1 MIGRRLIA
9 LLDGREIGEVRRDA
23 RNRLFFHYDPGWR
36 AAQDALPLSVSLP
49 LSGNEPAG
57 PAIETFIWGL
67 LPDNEFVLERWAKSF
82 HVSARNPFAL
92 IANVGE
98 DCAGGIQFV
107 RPEKLR
113 SFMSGRSSRVEWLTD
128 GDVADR
134 LRALRRDQAAWRMP
148 RDTGQFSLAGAQ
160 AKTALLLQRGRWG
173 VPSGRVPTT
182 HILKPQSDEF
192 DGHAENEHFC
202 LILARAMRL
211 PAARSEVRQFG
222 DEGAIV
228 IERYDRVALPEGDDI
243 VRVHQE
249 DMCQALG
256 VMPTSKYQSE
266 GGPRPADIAELLR
279 RHSSRPREDV
289 ITFVDA
295 LIFNWLIGG
304 TDAHAK
310 NYSVLHGSGGRLRL
324 GPLYDLGSALPYHHL
339 DERRLKLAMRIGR
352 EYLLNHIGHRQW
364 QRTEQELQL
373 RQGEL
378 LRRARTLARSMV
390 RQVPAVADRMRTEGL
405 RHPIVETLSRVL
417 LARARR
423 CAGELGNHLD

>member
-36 AAQDALPLSVSLP
+36 AAPDAMPLSLSLP
-49 LSGNEPAG
+49 LSGSAPAG

-98 DCAGGIQFV
+98 DCAGAVQFV

-113 SFMSGRSSRVEWLTD
+113 TFLSSRSSKVEWLTE
-128 GDVADR
+128 GDVAER

-148 RDTGQFSLAGAQ
+148 GDTGQFSLAGAQ
-160 AKTALLLQRGRWG
+160 AKTALLFQRGRWG
-173 VPSGRVPTT
+173 VPAGRTPTT

-202 LILARAMRL
+202 LTLARALRL
-211 PAARSEVRQFG
+211 PAARSEVRQFA
-222 DEGAIV
+222 DEAGIV
-228 IERYDRVALPEGDDI
+228 IERYDRVALPEDDI

-256 VMPTSKYQSE
+256 VMPTLKYQSE
-266 GGPRPADIAELLR
+266 GGPKPTDIVELLR
-279 RHSSRPREDV
+279 HHSTRPRDDV
-289 ITFVDA
+289 ATFVDA

-310 NYSVLHGSGGRLRL
+310 NYSVLHGSAGRLRL
-324 GPLYDLGSALPYHHL
+324 APFYDLASALPYRHL
-339 DERRLKLAMRIGR
+339 EERKLKLAMRIGR
-352 EYLLNHIGHRQW
+352 EYLLNRVGLRQW

-373 RQGEL
+373 REGEL
-378 LRRARTLARSMV
+378 LRRARTLARSMI
-390 RQVPAVADRMRTEGL
+390 RQVPAVADKMRGEGL
-405 RHPIVETLSRVL
+405 RHPIIEELSRVL
-417 LARARR
+417 VARARR
-423 CAGELGNHLD
+423 CGEEFGA

>member
-23 RNRLFFHYDPGWR
+23 RNRLFFHYDPGWQ
-36 AAQDALPLSVSLP
+36 AARDALPLSLSLP
-49 LSGNEPAG
+49 LSVDGPAG

-98 DCAGGIQFV
+98 DCAGAVQFV

-113 SFMSGRSSRVEWLTD
+113 GFLSGRSSKVDWLTED
-128 GDVADR
+128 NVAER
-134 LRALRRDQAAWRMP
+134 LRALRRDQTAWRMP

-160 AKTALLLQRGRWG
+160 AKTALLFQRGRWG
-173 VPSGRVPTT
+173 VPSGRMPTT

-202 LILARAMRL
+202 LALARALRL
-211 PAARSEVRQFG
+211 PAARSEVHQFG
-222 DEGAIV
+222 DEAAIV
-228 IERYDRVALPEGDDI
+228 VERYDRVTLPGDDI

-266 GGPRPADIAELLR
+266 GGPGPAAIVELLR

-289 ITFVDA
+289 ATFVGA

-324 GPLYDLGSALPYHHL
+324 APLYDLGSALPYDHL
-339 DERRLKLAMRIGR
+339 DERRLKLVMRIGR
-352 EYLLNHIGHRQW
+352 EYLLNHIGLRQW
-364 QRTEQELQL
+364 QRVERELQL
-373 RQGEL
+373 REGEL
-378 LRRARTLARSMV
+378 LRWARRLARSMI
-390 RQVPAVADRMRTEGL
+390 RQVPAVADRMRVERL
-405 RHPIVETLSRVL
+405 RHPIVERLSRVL

-423 CAGELGNHLD
+423 CAEELGTQPV